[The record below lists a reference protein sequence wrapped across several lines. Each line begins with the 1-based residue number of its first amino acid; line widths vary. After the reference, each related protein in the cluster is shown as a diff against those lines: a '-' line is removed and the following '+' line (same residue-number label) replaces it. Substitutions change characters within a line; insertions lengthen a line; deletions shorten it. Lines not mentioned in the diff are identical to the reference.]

1 MTAAEI
7 IEQLK
12 PLGTEQYKKVMLN
25 HGIKEPCFG
34 VKIEELKKY
43 QKQVKKDY
51 QLALDLYE
59 TGI

>member
-34 VKIEELKKY
+34 VKI
-43 QKQVKKDY
+43 
-51 QLALDLYE
+51 
-59 TGI
+59 